1 MNISVSEANW
11 LDMEVDLQYLLPD
24 PGAVGDL
31 TCDPCAVDDLT
42 CDILD
47 ASGILT
53 DFVSSVEPVV
63 SVFDGSIEPVFPGV
77 ACQKNDDTAD
87 MHDVDLLFHDLSNFD
102 HDLSNFDVDDLSD
115 FDMYVQP
122 VLSPVSLADVES
134 LLSSGPASPCCS
146 LSAGSESSYSMSSA
160 SSSSDSSDATKP
172 CGRVRRPRDREVA
185 CPYGSKSDGNGRAP
199 RILDKKLRKKQQNKD
214 AALRYRVKKK
224 AEGSNTETTLHDL
237 EGRNKE
243 LKDSVEQMT
252 REIKYLKDLMTEVY
266 KAEITKSSCA

>member
-31 TCDPCAVDDLT
+31 TCDPCAVGDLT
-42 CDILD
+42 CDSLD

-77 ACQKNDDTAD
+77 ACQKNDDSVD
-87 MHDVDLLFHDLSNFD
+87 MHDVDLLF

-134 LLSSGPASPCCS
+134 LLSSCPASPCCS
-146 LSAGSESSYSMSSA
+146 LSAGSESSYSISSA
-160 SSSSDSSDATKP
+160 SSSSDSSDTTKP

-185 CPYGSKSDGNGRAP
+185 CPYGSKPDGNGRAP

-224 AEGSNTETTLHDL
+224 AEGSNTETTLNDL

>member
-1 MNISVSEANW
+1 MAISVTEANW

-31 TCDPCAVDDLT
+31 TCDPCTVGDLT
-42 CDILD
+42 CDSLD

-53 DFVSSVEPVV
+53 DFVGSVEPAGADFCSSVEPV
-63 SVFDGSIEPVFPGV
+63 FPDV
-77 ACQKNDDTAD
+77 ACQRHDDAAN

-102 HDLSNFDVDDLSD
+102 VDDLSN

-134 LLSSGPASPCCS
+134 LLSSEPASPCCS
-146 LSAGSESSYSMSSA
+146 LSAGSESSYSVSSA

-172 CGRVRRPRDREVA
+172 CGRVRRPRDREAA
-185 CPYGSKSDGNGRAP
+185 CPYGSKSDGNGRQAK
-199 RILDKKLRKKQQNKD
+199 ILDKKLRKKQQNKD
-214 AALRYRVKKK
+214 AASRYRIKKK
-224 AEGSNTETTLHDL
+224 AEGSNTESTLLDL

-252 REIKYLKDLMTEVY
+252 REIKYLRDLMTEVY
-266 KAEITKSSCA
+266 KAEITKSSCAGVP